1 MSFLKTYLHLGKRE
15 AKSSTE
21 PSSSKSLYLAQNGSH
36 VLISPRALH
45 NGEHADNESHHL
57 GYRGRRQSAKSSPLP
72 MGNPAKIYAL
82 SPGHASPTRMG
93 LVGSA
98 KVIQTLGAEN
108 SDEQMQIIALM
119 QRPMPSTSSVE
130 SFRFSH
136 YSEEE
141 DSTWPSGKNGCLS
154 SEALALRTSST
165 PATCEVYL
173 HGHAPTGHVT
183 AHESYPEF
191 EMDKPRCSSDGFINS
206 QYGWARQE
214 ESAFSEFAE
223 LKNTRSAPRNNSVS
237 SLDCSNGS
245 GPGSYDRRNT
255 HDSPQLSPHRAN
267 HHQAVPLPTPPA
279 SPSKSDRARFDY
291 LVPQKLPLPPMAN
304 ILDKELEINQ
314 RSQRINPWKTYTH
327 SQSPSSTNTS
337 PGSHLFPVSSP
348 KCPRNWTLGKV
359 LGKGSFGTVY
369 EGLNTDDGSF
379 FAVKV
384 SDEET
389 TGPEIQ
395 QEVDVLR
402 RLNHPNIVRYLG
414 SSVKDGHLCI
424 FLELGK
430 DSLRSVLNKYKR
442 FEENLIRIYTR
453 QILQGLEYLHQQN
466 TVHRDIKCSNIL
478 VYPNGQ
484 VKLADFGV
492 AKQMS
497 QSLANSC
504 KGTLLY
510 MAPEMIEPPPDSRRY
525 GLEVDIWSL
534 GCTIIEMADGKGP
547 WSHLKGFSF
556 FFKVSQGE
564 LPPIP
569 ELLSSEAKDFI
580 RRCLKWKPEER
591 ANVSELLHHPF
602 VTNAPAITPH
612 FPPQQAIS
620 SSGLES

>member
-1 MSFLKTYLHLGKRE
+1 MSFLKTYFHHSKKE
-15 AKSSTE
+15 VKSSKET
-21 PSSSKSLYLAQNGSH
+21 SASNSLYVAQNGNH
-36 VLISPRALH
+36 VLISPRNLH
-45 NGEHADNESHHL
+45 NGEHASKESHHL
-57 GYRGRRQSAKSSPLP
+57 RHRDRRQSAKSSPLP
-72 MGNPAKIYAL
+72 MGNPVKSSAL
-82 SPGHASPTRMG
+82 SQGQLSPTRMG

-98 KVIQTLGAEN
+98 KVIQTLGADNLE
-108 SDEQMQIIALM
+108 EAMQIINIM
-119 QRPMPSTSSVE
+119 QRPMPSSATVE

-136 YSEEE
+136 CAEEE
-141 DSTWPSGKNGCLS
+141 DSTRPYGKNGCLN

-173 HGHAPTGHVT
+173 HGHARTEHVT

-191 EMDKPRCSSDGFINS
+191 EMDQPRCSSDGFINNH
-206 QYGWARQE
+206 YPWTRQD
-214 ESAFSEFAE
+214 ESVFSEFAE
-223 LKNTRSAPRNNSVS
+223 FKNTRSGPRNTPV

-245 GPGSYDRRNT
+245 GPGFSDRRNSY
-255 HDSPQLSPHRAN
+255 DSPQLSPHRTS

-279 SPSKSDRARFDY
+279 SPSKSDRARFDH

-304 ILDKELEINQ
+304 MLDKELEISQ
-314 RSQRINPWKTYTH
+314 RSQRINPWTYAI
-327 SQSPSSTNTS
+327 SQSPSSTSTS

-369 EGLNTDDGSF
+369 EGLNMDDGSF

-384 SDEET
+384 SDEQT
-389 TGPEIQ
+389 NGPEIQ

-442 FEENLIRIYTR
+442 FEENMIRIYTR

-510 MAPEMIEPPPDSRRY
+510 MAPEMIEPPADSRRY
-525 GLEVDIWSL
+525 GLAVDIWSL

-569 ELLSSEAKDFI
+569 DILSSEAKDFI

-602 VTNAPAITPH
+602 VTNAPAFTPH
-612 FPPQQAIS
+612 FSP
-620 SSGLES
+620 

>member
-1 MSFLKTYLHLGKRE
+1 MSFLKTYFHLNKKE
-15 AKSSTE
+15 PKSSKE
-21 PSSSKSLYLAQNGSH
+21 SLYLAHNGSH
-36 VLISPRALH
+36 VLLSPSNLH
-45 NGEHADNESHHL
+45 NGEHANNESHHSSH
-57 GYRGRRQSAKSSPLP
+57 RNRRQSARSSPLP
-72 MGNPAKIYAL
+72 MGNPSKSSAL
-82 SPGHASPTRMG
+82 SQELLSPNRMG

-98 KVIQTLGAEN
+98 KVIQTLGADNLE
-108 SDEQMQIIALM
+108 EAMQIITIM
-119 QRPMPSTSSVE
+119 QNPMPSSLSAD

-136 YSEEE
+136 NFEEE

-154 SEALALRTSST
+154 SEALPLRTSST
-165 PATCEVYL
+165 PATCEFYL
-173 HGHAPTGHVT
+173 HGHPTTGHVT
-183 AHESYPEF
+183 AHESYLEY
-191 EMDKPRCSSDGFINS
+191 EMDQPRCSSDGFFNN
-206 QYGWARQE
+206 QYAWARQE
-214 ESAFSEFAE
+214 ESVFSEVAE
-223 LKNTRSAPRNNSVS
+223 LKNTRSAPRNSIS
-237 SLDCSNGS
+237 SLDCINGS
-245 GPGSYDRRNT
+245 GPGSSDRRNS
-255 HDSPQLSPHRAN
+255 HDSPQLSPHRSS

-279 SPSKSDRARFDY
+279 SPSKSDIARFDH
-291 LVPQKLPLPPMAN
+291 LVPQKLPLPPMTN

-314 RSQRINPWKTYTH
+314 RSQRINAWKMYTH

-337 PGSHLFPVSSP
+337 PGSHLYLVSP
-348 KCPRNWTLGKV
+348 QKCPTNWTKGKV

-369 EGLNTDDGSF
+369 EGLNMDDGSF

-384 SDEET
+384 SDIET

-442 FEENLIRIYTR
+442 FEENMIRLYTR

-510 MAPEMIEPPPDSRRY
+510 MAPEMIEPTADSRRY
-525 GLEVDIWSL
+525 GLAVDIWSL

-569 ELLSSEAKDFI
+569 DHLSSDAKDFI

-602 VTNAPAITPH
+602 VTNAPSFTPY
-612 FPPQQAIS
+612 FPT
-620 SSGLES
+620 

>member
-1 MSFLKTYLHLGKRE
+1 MSFLKTYFQSKKE
-15 AKSSTE
+15 VKSSKET
-21 PSSSKSLYLAQNGSH
+21 SASNSLYVNQNGNH
-36 VLISPRALH
+36 VLISPRNLH
-45 NGEHADNESHHL
+45 NGEHASKESDHL
-57 GYRGRRQSAKSSPLP
+57 RHRDRRQSAKSSPLP
-72 MGNPAKIYAL
+72 MGNPVKSSAL
-82 SPGHASPTRMG
+82 SQGQLSPTRMG

-98 KVIQTLGAEN
+98 KVIQTLGADNLE
-108 SDEQMQIIALM
+108 EAMQIINIM
-119 QRPMPSTSSVE
+119 QRPMPSSASVE

-136 YSEEE
+136 CAEEE
-141 DSTWPSGKNGCLS
+141 DSTRPYGKNECLN

-173 HGHAPTGHVT
+173 HGHARTELVT

-191 EMDKPRCSSDGFINS
+191 EMDQPRCSSDGFINNH
-206 QYGWARQE
+206 YPRTRQD
-214 ESAFSEFAE
+214 ESVFCEFAE
-223 LKNTRSAPRNNSVS
+223 FKNTRSGPRNNPV

-245 GPGSYDRRNT
+245 GPGSSDRRNS
-255 HDSPQLSPHRAN
+255 HDSPQLSPHRTS

-279 SPSKSDRARFDY
+279 SPSKSDRARFDH

-304 ILDKELEINQ
+304 MLDKELEISQ
-314 RSQRINPWKTYTH
+314 RSQRINPWTYAI
-327 SQSPSSTNTS
+327 SQSPSSTSTS

-369 EGLNTDDGSF
+369 EGLNMDDGSF

-384 SDEET
+384 SDEQT
-389 TGPEIQ
+389 TGHEIQ
-395 QEVDVLR
+395 Q
-402 RLNHPNIVRYLG
+402 
-414 SSVKDGHLCI
+414 KDGHLCI

-442 FEENLIRIYTR
+442 FEENMIRIYTR

-510 MAPEMIEPPPDSRRY
+510 MAPEMIEPPADSRRY
-525 GLEVDIWSL
+525 GLAVDIWSL

-569 ELLSSEAKDFI
+569 DILSSEAKDFI

-602 VTNAPAITPH
+602 VTNAPPFTPH
-612 FPPQQAIS
+612 FFP
-620 SSGLES
+620 